1 MGPGSGSLEA
11 EVEATSGFEP
21 LNKAFAELSLTT
33 WVCRRE
39 AEVIKKPGEFNQFAA
54 FPTLAVGTFFI
65 YETSFSRHCLFL
77 VEMASI
83 GNFLKNACVSHA
95 GTKRVAA

>member
-1 MGPGSGSLEA
+1 VDA
-11 EVEATSGFEP
+11 KVEATSGFEP

-39 AEVIKKPGEFNQFAA
+39 AEGIKKQGEFNQFAG
-54 FPTLAVGTFFI
+54 FRSWAVGTFFI

-83 GNFLKNACVSHA
+83 GNFQMNACVCRA
-95 GTKRVAA
+95 GTMRVGA